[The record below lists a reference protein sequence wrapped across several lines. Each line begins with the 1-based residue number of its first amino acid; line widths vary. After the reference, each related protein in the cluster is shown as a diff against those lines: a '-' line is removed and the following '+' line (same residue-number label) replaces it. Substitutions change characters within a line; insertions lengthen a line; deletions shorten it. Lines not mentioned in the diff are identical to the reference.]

1 MSIISDSFRAV
12 WTAKQKEGDNLQD
25 YTRRFKTT
33 TEILESHL
41 GGPVILSKYVK
52 TMDNYDV
59 KDVDKTNKMIKQA
72 S

>member
-1 MSIISDSFRAV
+1 M
-12 WTAKQKEGDNLQD
+12 
-25 YTRRFKTT
+25 